1 MRELHLFA
9 GCGGGILGGLLNGH
23 TCVGASE
30 IDPFCQNVLR
40 HRMADGSLP
49 SFSVYGDIKQLSGLD
64 FVDSFD
70 ILSGGFPCQA
80 FSTAAR
86 GANLAS
92 KNLWPEM
99 LRFIL
104 ESQAPIV
111 FAENVQEK
119 PIAKA
124 KQDLEGN
131 GYRVEC
137 CLLSAA
143 DLGAC
148 HRRNRYWLCAYSD
161 SSSKLFSRLHDETR
175 KLPKLSQGVWKGKL
189 KSPRMANELSHRMDK
204 LKATGNAQ
212 VPVVAAV
219 AFRILVHRLGK
230 SIN

>member
-1 MRELHLFA
+1 MREFHLFA
-9 GCGGGILGGLLNGH
+9 GCGGGILAGLLNGH
-23 TCVGASE
+23 LCVGASE
-30 IDPFCQNVLR
+30 IDDFCQNVLK
-40 HRMADGSLP
+40 HRIADGSLP
-49 SFSVYGDIKQLSGLD
+49 DFNIHGDIRQLSGYD
-64 FVDSFD
+64 FAGSFD

-99 LRFIL
+99 LRFAL

-119 PIAKA
+119 PISKA
-124 KQDLEGN
+124 KEDLESN

-148 HRRNRYWLCAYSD
+148 HRRNRYWLLAYSD
-161 SSSKLFSRLHDETR
+161 SGGELFGRLNDETR

-219 AFRILVHRLGK
+219 AFRILVSRLAK
-230 SIN
+230 NI